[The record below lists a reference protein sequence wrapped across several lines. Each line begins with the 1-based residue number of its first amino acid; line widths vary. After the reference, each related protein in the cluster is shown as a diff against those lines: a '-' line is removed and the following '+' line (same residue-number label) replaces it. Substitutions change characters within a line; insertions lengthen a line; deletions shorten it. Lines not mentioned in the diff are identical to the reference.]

1 MPESEHPI
9 MSENKKEGGSKVRLV
24 LFLFVLL
31 MEYGSKYS
39 ILKEEKFLSGHPP
52 FVFIVPDYFTL
63 SPYERSVVLTLIF
76 SPWLMK
82 RGTMI
87 VAPVSSVAS
96 LRALV
101 EAVSPFTA
109 GSV

>member
-1 MPESEHPI
+1 

-52 FVFIVPDYFTL
+52 FVFIVRIILPF
-63 SPYERSVVLTLIF
+63 
-76 SPWLMK
+76 
-82 RGTMI
+82 
-87 VAPVSSVAS
+87 
-96 LRALV
+96 LRMN
-101 EAVSPFTA
+101 
-109 GSV
+109 GQ